1 MMILR
6 LSEKLRTKTK
16 AGKLAEKPLDE
27 NPYGDWSCHL
37 FVVDRTQYI
46 ILSNTASMYS
56 CVMYG
61 TGINHDSR
69 FIQRAF
75 SAIREFMEADGL
87 LSIYE
92 EFIIPSGGTVTFAK
106 ALNRQVIGSMN
117 ELVMAATCA
126 LQSGEISPD
135 DLGFELNDLQLSA
148 IATKEDRGYGKPNEA
163 FRRLTNRKMND

>member
-16 AGKLAEKPLDE
+16 ASKLAERPLYE
-27 NPYGDWSCHL
+27 NPYADWSCHL

-61 TGINHDSR
+61 TGINHDNR

-92 EFIIPSGGTVTFAK
+92 EFIIPSSGTVTFAR
-106 ALNRQVIGSMN
+106 ALNRQVTGSQN
-117 ELVMAATCA
+117 ELVKTATIT
-126 LQSGEISPD
+126 LESEEIAPHG
-135 DLGFELNDLQLSA
+135 LGFGLNDLLLSA
-148 IATKEDRGYGKPNEA
+148 IATKEDRGHGKPNEA